1 MILASSGYPFLSVM
15 WSIFIFMAWV
25 LFIWLMITVYADLF
39 RRNDVGGWAKAG
51 WVIFT
56 IFLPFLGVF
65 VYLIS
70 QGRAMTAR
78 AQRSGYGALA
88 YGDGYGNNGYGDG
101 YPPAA
106 KAQPNAAD
114 EIERAKELLDSGAIS
129 QEEFST
135 LKQRALA
142 G

>member
-1 MILASSGYPFLSVM
+1 MILASTDYPFLSVM

-39 RRNDVGGWAKAG
+39 RRNDLGGWAKAG

-78 AQRSGYGALA
+78 AQSRGYGAMA
-88 YGDGYGNNGYGDG
+88 YGDGSYGDGYGNGYA
-101 YPPAA
+101 P
-106 KAQPNAAD
+106 KAGPNPAD
-114 EIERAKELLDSGAIS
+114 EIERAKGLLDSGAIS
-129 QEEFST
+129 QEEFTT

>member
-39 RRNDVGGWAKAG
+39 RRNDIGGWVKAG

-78 AQRSGYGALA
+78 AQRNGYGALA
-88 YGDGYGNNGYGDG
+88 YGDGYSDG
-101 YPPAA
+101 YTPAKNGA
-106 KAQPNAAD
+106 ANPAD
-114 EIERAKELLDSGAIS
+114 EIERAKDLLDSGAIS
-129 QEEFST
+129 QEEFTT